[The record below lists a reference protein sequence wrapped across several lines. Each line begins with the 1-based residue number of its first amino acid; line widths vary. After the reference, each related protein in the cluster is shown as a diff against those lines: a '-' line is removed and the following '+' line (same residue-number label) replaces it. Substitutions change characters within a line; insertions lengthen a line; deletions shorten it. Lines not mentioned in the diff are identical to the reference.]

1 MNEELLT
8 YYSILILVSWIA
20 GAYLI
25 AKYVFGKNG
34 WDNETKI
41 LYYALVFFTV
51 PILILTLYG
60 LFWCIRET
68 LKMAML

>member
-1 MNEELLT
+1 MNEELLI
-8 YYSILILVSWIA
+8 YYSILILVFWIA

-34 WDNETKI
+34 WDNKKKI
-41 LYYALVFFTV
+41 LYYIKGFLTV